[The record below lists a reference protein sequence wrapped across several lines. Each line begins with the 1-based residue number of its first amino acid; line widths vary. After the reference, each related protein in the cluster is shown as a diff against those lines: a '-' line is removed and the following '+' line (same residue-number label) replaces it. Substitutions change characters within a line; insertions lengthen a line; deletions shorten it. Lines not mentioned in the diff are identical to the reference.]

1 MRQHLLMALTGVVVL
16 GITGC
21 GTEETPPPTAVSP
34 SPVASPS
41 PVSGVPTFVQPLVAQ
56 NPAVQRPPIPP
67 ALPGLIQSTNPDER
81 ARQVQASMQ
90 AEKSTNNPFEPAPV
104 TLPKLSATTPPTT
117 VPPVSQLP
125 QAPAPSQPQPTPFQ
139 PASGLPPAGPN
150 RPSSIAS
157 QGANPLTQSKTTQP
171 SGSKPGPSIATLPPR
186 PSTTLAEGVEVSGVI
201 QLNGV
206 SQAIVKAP
214 NEPTSRYVQPGQRLS
229 NGQVLVKRIEMNP
242 GGTPIVILEQNG
254 IEVSRGVGNR
264 PQGTQQQTV

>member
-1 MRQHLLMALTGVVVL
+1 MRQHLLMALAGTVLL

-21 GTEETPPPTAVSP
+21 GTEETPPPTA
-34 SPVASPS
+34 ASPS
-41 PVSGVPTFVQPLVAQ
+41 PAAPSRPAPGAPTFVQPLVAQ

-81 ARQVQASMQ
+81 ARQIQASMQ
-90 AEKSTNNPFEPAPV
+90 AEKSTNNPFAPAPV
-104 TLPKLSATTPPTT
+104 SLPKLSVTTPTT

-125 QAPAPSQPQPTPFQ
+125 QAPTPSQPQSTPSQ
-139 PASGLPPAGPN
+139 PKSGLPPAVASS
-150 RPSSIAS
+150 PSATVS
-157 QGANPLTQSKTTQP
+157 QGANPLAQPKTAQP
-171 SGSKPGPSIATLPPR
+171 PGSKPGPSIATLPPR
-186 PSTTLAEGVEVSGVI
+186 PSTTLAEGVEVSGVV

-254 IEVSRGVGNR
+254 IEVSRGVGDR
-264 PQGTQQQTV
+264 TQGTQQQTV